1 MDHEFW
7 HQRWQ
12 EGKIGFHEGKPNEH
26 LLVHASHL
34 ALEDKRV
41 LVPLCGKTVDLA
53 WLAAQGAAEVVGVE
67 LVTSAVEA
75 FFREQGLV
83 PERTAVGTLERF
95 HVPDLTVF
103 AGDFF
108 ALDVETAGGAF
119 DACWD
124 RAALVALPQGLRER
138 YAAHTR
144 SLLRSGART
153 LLVTFEHDLGAG
165 EPPFSIPD
173 ALVRTLFA
181 EDAITELATHDV
193 SSITPNLTARGAT
206 FVRDRVYSIVRR

>member
-1 MDHEFW
+1 MHREFW
-7 HQRWQ
+7 QQRWQ
-12 EGKIGFHEGKPNEH
+12 EGTIGFHEGKPNEQ
-26 LLVHASHL
+26 LLSHASHL
-34 ALEDKRV
+34 HLEGARV

-53 WLAAQGAAEVVGVE
+53 WLAAQGAEVVGIE

-75 FFREQGLV
+75 FFHEQGLT
-83 PERTAVGTLERF
+83 PERTQAGALERF

-108 ALDVETAGGAF
+108 ALDAETAGGAF

-124 RAALVALPQGLRER
+124 RAALVALPEGLRER
-138 YAAHTR
+138 YVAHAR
-144 SLLRSGART
+144 SLLRPGATT
-153 LLVTFEHDLGAG
+153 LLVTFEHDVGSS

-173 ALVRTLFA
+173 ALVRTLFV

-193 SSITPNLTARGAT
+193 SSITPNLIARGGT
-206 FVRDRVYSIVRR
+206 FVRQHVYRIERR

>member
-1 MDHEFW
+1 MHHEFW
-7 HQRWQ
+7 HQRWH

-26 LLVHASHL
+26 LLAHAAHL
-34 ALEDKRV
+34 RLEDARV

-53 WLAAQGAAEVVGVE
+53 WLAAQGAEVVGVE

-75 FFREQGLV
+75 FFREQGLT
-83 PERTAVGTLERF
+83 PERTRVGALERF
-95 HVPDLTVF
+95 RVPDLTVF

-108 ALDVETAGGAF
+108 ALDAETAGGPF

-124 RAALVALPQGLRER
+124 RAALVALPEGLRER
-138 YAAHTR
+138 YVAHAR
-144 SLLRSGART
+144 SLLRPGATT
-153 LLVTFEHDLGAG
+153 LLVTFEHDLGSS

-193 SSITPNLTARGAT
+193 SSITPNLLARGGT
-206 FVRDRVYSIVRR
+206 FVRDHVYRIERR

>member
-1 MDHEFW
+1 MHHEFW

-26 LLVHASHL
+26 LLTHAAHL

-53 WLAAQGAAEVVGVE
+53 WLAAQGAEVVGVE
-67 LVTSAVEA
+67 LVASAVEA
-75 FFREQGLV
+75 FFREQGLT
-83 PERTAVGTLERF
+83 PERTQVGVLERF
-95 HVPDLTVF
+95 RVPDLTVF

-108 ALDVETAGGAF
+108 ALDAETAGGPF
-119 DACWD
+119 GACWD
-124 RAALVALPQGLRER
+124 RAALVALPAGLRER
-138 YAAHTR
+138 YVAHAR
-144 SLLRSGART
+144 SLLRSGATT
-153 LLVTFEHDLGAG
+153 LLVTFEHDIGSS

-181 EDAITELATHDV
+181 EDAITELVTHDV